1 MTAARFGMAAVAL
14 TSRCRALPR
23 RRFDTPGRALG
34 SIPLIRSCP
43 G

>member
-1 MTAARFGMAAVAL
+1 MSRARFGMAALAL
-14 TSRCRALPR
+14 TSRSRPLLR
-23 RRFDTPGRALG
+23 RRLDTPGRMLG